1 MAKQRVTVTLPDDV
15 AAYADDVARRTGRSR
30 SAVVAQAIDNLRR
43 ADIERLLAEG
53 YQALAEESQH
63 FAEEA
68 LPLAAE
74 AWPDYV
80 GSVDG

>member
-1 MAKQRVTVTLPDDV
+1 MAKQRVTVTLPEDV
-15 AAYADDVARRTGRSR
+15 AEYADDVARRTGRSR
-30 SAVVAQAIDNLRR
+30 SAVVAHAIDNLRR

-53 YQALAEESQH
+53 YQALAEDSRH

-74 AWPDYV
+74 AWPDYE
-80 GSVDG
+80 GSADG